1 MNRRSTVILLFA
13 AAILS
18 LVLLSG
24 CHRATPQPPSP
35 YAPAWKAAFRAE
47 LDTLGYMPRY
57 DLTFHIS
64 PGNGWL
70 DGETKLTY
78 SHREPGNWHA
88 LYFRLYPNLSRYG
101 GSMEI
106 NGTTVDGTPVPIT
119 YEAHRTAIKVPI
131 PETLPP
137 NQKVHVDIKYT
148 LKWPSKGD
156 GVYTEFGESGK
167 VLMLPE
173 AYPIL
178 AVPQA
183 TDSSD
188 PKWNLEMPAPW
199 GDVLFSQSA
208 LYKATVTAPKDMV
221 IAASGTEITRT
232 VSGPS
237 ATSVWVTGPAREF
250 AMIMSRSF
258 KTYTTEAYG
267 TRVTSYFVPSDAEAG
282 KVAAEYSAAAL
293 RIYSDKIVP
302 YPFTDFRV
310 VEAPLTYH
318 GMEYPEMNALGFG
331 LYRRQRYS
339 LEFLVAHEVGHQ
351 WWYNMVGNDQ
361 IRYPWLDEGLTEYN
375 TVLYYEA
382 IYGKHGVPSSESLI
396 KNRWMAPYKLL
407 VSRGE
412 DSSLDKPT
420 TEYKANDYEV
430 LAYAKAALF
439 FNAIREEIGDEA
451 YDRFLTTYATRMRWK
466 ISTPDYL
473 LSAVEESSQHN
484 VKPLYDKW
492 ILGR

>member
-1 MNRRSTVILLFA
+1 MNRRLIVV
-13 AAILS
+13 
-18 LVLLSG
+18 LVLSAVVLVLVSLSG
-24 CHRATPQPPSP
+24 CHQATPSPQSP
-35 YAPAWKAAFRAE
+35 YAPALKPAFRTE
-47 LDTLGYMPRY
+47 LETLEGMPRY
-57 DLTFHIS
+57 DLDFHVS
-64 PGNGWL
+64 PEKGWL
-70 DGETKLTY
+70 EGKEKLVY

-101 GSMEI
+101 GAMDV
-106 NGTTVDGTPVPIT
+106 NGTLVNGTPVPVA
-119 YEAHRTAIKVPI
+119 YEAHRTALRVPI

-137 NQKVHVDIKYT
+137 NQKVSVEIKYT
-148 LKWPSKGD
+148 LKWPSRKEGA
-156 GVYTEFGESGK
+156 YTEFGESGG

-178 AVPQA
+178 AVPKA

-208 LYKATVTAPKDMV
+208 LYKARITVPGKMV

-232 VSGPS
+232 LSGPS

-250 AMIMSRSF
+250 AIIMSPSF

-267 TRVTSYFVPSDAEAG
+267 TRVTSYFLPQDESAG
-282 KVAAEYSAAAL
+282 RIAAEYSAAAL

-310 VEAPLTYH
+310 VEGPLTYH

-339 LEFLVAHEVGHQ
+339 LEFLIAHEVGHQ

-361 IRYPWLDEGLTEYN
+361 IRYPWLDEGLTEFN

-382 IYGKHGVPSSESLI
+382 IYGKHGIPSSDYLI
-396 KNRWMAPYKLL
+396 KNRWLAPYKLL
-407 VSRGE
+407 VARGG

-420 TEYKANDYEV
+420 TEYKQSDYEV

-439 FNAIREEIGDEA
+439 FNAIREEIGEKA
-451 YDRFLTTYATRMRWK
+451 YDEFLKVYADRMRWK